1 MYRTII
7 RNNKKKEKEM
17 GREKEIKRKRKS
29 LTAIKI

>member
-17 GREKEIKRKRKS
+17 GREEEIKRKS

>member
-17 GREKEIKRKRKS
+17 EREEEIKRKS